1 MENIEMTK
9 ILEKI
14 RDAIIDM
21 DIDNLPRLCM
31 EAIEAG
37 HTSYSIVIDGMAKG
51 MEIVG
56 QRYEVGQYFLAELI
70 MAGETMKEGMT
81 VLEPYFKSSEMK
93 SAGKCVIGTVKG
105 DLHDIGKNVFVSLL
119 KAQNFEVVDLGVDV
133 SVEQFLEAIRIHK
146 PNIFAMSA
154 LLTTTMGEMEKVIQA
169 VDEAGLRKDLK
180 IIIGGAPVNKALA
193 EKIRADAA
201 TSDAV
206 EGVKIIG
213 NWFSVK

>member
-1 MENIEMTK
+1 
-9 ILEKI
+9 
-14 RDAIIDM
+14 
-21 DIDNLPRLCM
+21 
-31 EAIEAG
+31 
-37 HTSYSIVIDGMAKG
+37 
-51 MEIVG
+51 
-56 QRYEVGQYFLAELI
+56 
-70 MAGETMKEGMT
+70 
-81 VLEPYFKSSEMK
+81 
-93 SAGKCVIGTVKG
+93 
-105 DLHDIGKNVFVSLL
+105 
-119 KAQNFEVVDLGVDV
+119 
-133 SVEQFLEAIRIHK
+133 
-146 PNIFAMSA
+146 MSA